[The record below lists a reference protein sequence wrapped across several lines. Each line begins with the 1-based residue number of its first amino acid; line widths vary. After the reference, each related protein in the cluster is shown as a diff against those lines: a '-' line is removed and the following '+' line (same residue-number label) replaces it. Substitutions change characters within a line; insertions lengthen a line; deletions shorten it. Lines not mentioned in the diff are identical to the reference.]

1 MSMPQWEVK
10 MGRPGGGSG
19 TFVIGVFAGTPDLAR
34 RIKLHNSGKGA
45 KYTRDR
51 RPVKLVW
58 SKQFAYF
65 KLAFKAERL
74 IKKLGRSK
82 REQLVKYC
90 KHPRRALYE
99 RAVFAV
105 RRRKPQP
112 VVPLRR
118 IH

>member
-1 MSMPQWEVK
+1 MFKRTGGFHVYIVK
-10 MGRPGGGSG
+10 CADG
-19 TFVIGVFAGTPDLAR
+19 TFYTGYTPDLAR

-58 SKQFAYF
+58 SKRFAYF

-74 IKKLGRSK
+74 VKKLGRAK
-82 REQLVKYC
+82 REQLVKYF
-90 KHPRRALYE
+90 KHPRRAFYE

-105 RRRKPQP
+105 RRSKPRP
-112 VVPLRR
+112 AV
-118 IH
+118 